1 MLSLVS
7 VANPTRTGINMINC
21 VSTAQHKSTRYL
33 TPDLKKALN
42 NKEMYSHWQQ
52 NDLVTAPVP
61 QEILSLPTG
70 RSAWKSH
77 SEP

>member
-1 MLSLVS
+1 MLSLNLVT
-7 VANPTRTGINMINC
+7 NPACTGTNMIDC
-21 VSTAQHKSTRYL
+21 VSNTKHKSTRYL
-33 TPDLKKALN
+33 TPDLKTAPN
-42 NKEMYSHWQQ
+42 YREMYSHWQQ
-52 NDLVTAPVP
+52 NDLVTASVP